1 MRTTLIEYFIREDIT
16 LILFSTEEQL
26 WYWLNAYS
34 SLRVASLVVQTNINI
49 QDILCRSNAYVSIR
63 SVLIRCST
71 NELITLQRFSRSYVK
86 IDGVFVDDTR
96 LLIKLVMDLAL
107 FSEEIG
113 DQQRE
118 DEKNEL
124 DAQRNYDR
132 ALNLCDLARRL

>member
-1 MRTTLIEYFIREDIT
+1 LRTTLIEYFIREDIT

-26 WYWLNAYS
+26 WYWLNTNS
-34 SLRVASLVVQTNINI
+34 SLRVASLVVQTKINI
-49 QDILCRSNAYVSIR
+49 QDILCRTNAYVNIR

-86 IDGVFVDDTR
+86 IDGVFADDTR

-107 FSEEIG
+107 LSEEIG

-118 DEKNEL
+118 DEQNEL